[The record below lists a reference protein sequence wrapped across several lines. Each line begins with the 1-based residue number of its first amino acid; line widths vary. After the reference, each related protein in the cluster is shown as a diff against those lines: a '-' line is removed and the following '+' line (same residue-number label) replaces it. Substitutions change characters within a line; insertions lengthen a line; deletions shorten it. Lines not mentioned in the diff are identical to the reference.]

1 MHILDGVL
9 STPVAAATSAA
20 AAGLTAYSLV
30 GTKEKEI
37 PKIALMAAVFYVGSL
52 IHVNIGGSSVHLL
65 LSGIIGLMLGRRTPV
80 AIAISLVLQL
90 ITIHFGGVTS
100 LGANILDVSIP
111 AMFSAWLVRPF
122 IGKSPK
128 RDFAFGALA
137 GALSVIIT
145 VVMVSVWLVESNTR
159 YGYGPFKAI
168 NSLMLGHIPI
178 MIIEAVVTGF
188 AVQMIGKTRPEMLQ
202 IPAVR
207 RKDR

>member
-100 LGANILDVSIP
+100 LS
-111 AMFSAWLVRPF
+111 
-122 IGKSPK
+122 
-128 RDFAFGALA
+128 
-137 GALSVIIT
+137 
-145 VVMVSVWLVESNTR
+145 
-159 YGYGPFKAI
+159 
-168 NSLMLGHIPI
+168 
-178 MIIEAVVTGF
+178 
-188 AVQMIGKTRPEMLQ
+188 Q
-202 IPAVR
+202 
-207 RKDR
+207 DR